1 MVDAERAART
11 DLTQVLLAAARRLA
25 ESIDPERVYDGFH
38 EVLEEVIPHDG
49 VVVSSF
55 DPGEGLI
62 RCEYAWVEGARID
75 ESTLPPLPLN
85 RDGGGMQSRVILTG
99 EALLAN
105 DVAERVQ
112 QSTGTYYNVDR
123 EGRIAKIPETGSAGT
138 SAAMM
143 VPVKEY
149 GAVVGVVQLM
159 RDLGA
164 YTQPDLELF
173 GALVGL
179 MHAAV
184 RNARLQVDRV
194 QLEASA
200 AAERARADEREQ
212 AAAVLDLVGDGI
224 ILVDPGG
231 VIAFSNDAADAV
243 TGVNL
248 RERLAADVFGAWESL
263 AAAVPIAPDVSATRS
278 TTLPVSVNGRE
289 LWLSFVA
296 VDSVEGVVYA
306 FRDLTGERQF
316 DQEKRDFVATISHEL
331 RTPTAGVYGAAR
343 TLLRTDVELTAE
355 QRADLLDLIAVQ
367 ADRLSQIINDLLLAA
382 NLDHR
387 QVPVSQESLDIA
399 ELVERT
405 LEVVAHPE
413 VAVAAPDEPY
423 VLGDRDRIQ
432 QILVNLIDNAFKY
445 GRPPVVVDI
454 APCADTFA
462 VAVRDEGPGI
472 PIEERGRIFEKFYRS
487 DPELTRNPGGTGLGL
502 YIARELA
509 ERMGGTLDVGSASG
523 EGTVF
528 VLTLRRHHRRPVA

>member
-296 VDSVEGVVYA
+296 VDSAEGVVYA